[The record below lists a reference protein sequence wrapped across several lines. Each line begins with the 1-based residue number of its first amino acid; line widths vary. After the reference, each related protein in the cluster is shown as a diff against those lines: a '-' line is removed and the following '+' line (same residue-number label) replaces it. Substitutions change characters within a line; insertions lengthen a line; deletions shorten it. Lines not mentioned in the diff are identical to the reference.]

1 MVRGDAADP
10 QVLRDLDGLV
20 DVVVSNPPYVPAGAL
35 EDVETQRHDPEAA
48 LFGGGEDGLA
58 VPRAVV
64 DRAAALLRPGGVL
77 VMEHDAGQGRALRE
91 TALAAGFEAALT
103 GQDLTGRDRYLRAVR
118 ASGAPG
124 SDRP

>member
-1 MVRGDAADP
+1 M
-10 QVLRDLDGLV
+10 
-20 DVVVSNPPYVPAGAL
+20 
-35 EDVETQRHDPEAA
+35 
-48 LFGGGEDGLA
+48 
-58 VPRAVV
+58 PRAVV